1 MPENRPSFTTET
13 WERNGNNGVHLRTSK
28 YFAQC
33 VAITEGDNRRERA
46 QAIAML
52 PELFRALEWYVNN
65 DQHFAYLD
73 RGIGTTSEAGI
84 ARLNARDVLKKACE
98 CS

>member
-1 MPENRPSFTTET
+1 MPESRPSFTIET
-13 WERNGNNGVHLRTSK
+13 WEHNGNNGVHLRKSSH
-28 YFAQC
+28 FAEC

-52 PELFRALEWYVNN
+52 PELFRALEWYVSN
-65 DQHFAYLD
+65 DPQFEHLD
-73 RGIGTTSEAGI
+73 RGIGTDTEAGI

-98 CS
+98 S